1 MKVDL
6 TGPLFSSL
14 ETATKEYKQA
24 KAGGDAGKAK
34 KKALECAKIMK
45 VLAEKVPS
53 QKNAYLEKAE
63 KWEKM
68 ADNVENSIRA
78 QREGPSRSGK
88 ARGRAGSSTGS
99 RTGGGGSGSGN
110 GNGSSGGTEV
120 EGEDELLA
128 QAEALIEKS
137 SVRWDDIGGLEEVK
151 RLMKETIAIAG
162 LQKPSSVKPWKGIML
177 FGPPGTGKTLLAAA
191 AAGSLDAKFFN
202 VKADNVLSKYF
213 GESSKL
219 VSALYKAA
227 RNHSPSIVFIDEFD
241 SISLSREGES
251 SESSRRL
258 LSTLLAE
265 LDGLQDKKSDRLMLT
280 LAATNTP
287 WDLDAAVLSRFPR
300 RIMVPLPDKSACK
313 EIIKIHIKDLDAS
326 KLDLDKLA
334 STCVEKFYAGRD
346 LQNLCQQAMWNM
358 IREENKDLDKLAE
371 LPYKELEKRKL
382 NVTPLKYEY
391 FETAFEKI
399 RSPLTKAQLAKYEKW
414 NEEFGG

>member
-6 TGPLFSSL
+6 TGPLYSSL
-14 ETATKEYKQA
+14 ENATKDYKQA
-24 KAGGDAGKAK
+24 KAEGNAGKAK

-63 KWEKM
+63 KWERM
-68 ADNVENSIRA
+68 AGNVENSIRA
-78 QREGPSRSGK
+78 QREGSSRSGK
-88 ARGRAGSSTGS
+88 SRGRTGS
-99 RTGGGGSGSGN
+99 GPDRTGGGGSGSGN
-110 GNGSSGGTEV
+110 GSSGGAEV

-137 SVRWDDIGGLEEVK
+137 SVHWDDIGGLEEVK

-191 AAGSLDAKFFN
+191 AAGSLDAEFFN

-227 RNHSPSIVFIDEFD
+227 RNHAPSIVFIDEFD
-241 SISLSREGES
+241 SISLSREGET

-258 LSTLLAE
+258 LSTLLSE
-265 LDGLQDKKSDRLMLT
+265 LDGLQDKKSNRLMLT

-313 EIIKIHIKDLDAS
+313 EIIKIHIKDLDSS
-326 KLDLDKLA
+326 KLDLEKLA

-382 NVTPLKYEY
+382 NVTSLKFDY

>member
-14 ETATKEYKQA
+14 ETATKEYKEA
-24 KAGGDAGKAK
+24 KAEGDAGKAK

-63 KWEKM
+63 KWERM

-78 QREGPSRSGK
+78 QREGASSSGK
-88 ARGRAGSSTGS
+88 ARGRAGSAPGS
-99 RTGGGGSGSGN
+99 RTGGGSGSGN
-110 GNGSSGGTEV
+110 GSSGGAEV

-137 SVRWDDIGGLEEVK
+137 SVRWDDIGGLDEVK
-151 RLMKETIAIAG
+151 SLMKETIAIAG
-162 LQKPSSVKPWKGIML
+162 LQKPESIKPWKGIML

-191 AAGSLDAKFFN
+191 AAGSLDARFFN

-219 VSALYKAA
+219 VAALYKAA
-227 RNHSPSIVFIDEFD
+227 RNHAPSIVFIDEFD
-241 SISLSREGES
+241 SISLSREGDS

-258 LSTLLAE
+258 LSTLLSE
-265 LDGLQDKKSDRLMLT
+265 LDGLQDKKSNKLMLT

-300 RIMVPLPDKSACK
+300 RIMVPLPDKTACR
-313 EIIKIHIKDLDAS
+313 EIIKIHIKGLDAS
-326 KLDLDKLA
+326 KLDLDNLA
-334 STCVEKFYAGRD
+334 STCVEKFYSGRD
-346 LQNLCQQAMWNM
+346 LQNLCQQAVWNM
-358 IREENKDLDKLAE
+358 IREENKDLDRLAE

-382 NVTPLKYEY
+382 NVTPLKFEY
-391 FETAFEKI
+391 FEKAFEKI
-399 RSPLTKAQLAKYEKW
+399 RSPLTKAQLSKYEKW

>member
-6 TGPLFSSL
+6 TGPLYSSL
-14 ETATKEYKQA
+14 EIATKEYKQA
-24 KAGGDAGKAK
+24 KAEGNAGKAK
-34 KKALECAKIMK
+34 KKALECAKITK

-63 KWEKM
+63 KWERM
-68 ADNVENSIRA
+68 GDNVENSIRA
-78 QREGPSRSGK
+78 QREGASRAGK
-88 ARGRAGSSTGS
+88 AGGRTGS
-99 RTGGGGSGSGN
+99 GPGRTGGGGSGSG
-110 GNGSSGGTEV
+110 GGSSGGAEV

-191 AAGSLDAKFFN
+191 AAGSLDADFFN

-227 RNHSPSIVFIDEFD
+227 RNHAPSIVFIDEFD
-241 SISLSREGES
+241 SISLSREGDT

-313 EIIKIHIKDLDAS
+313 EIIKIHIKDLDSS
-326 KLDLDKLA
+326 KLDIDKLA

-382 NVTPLKYEY
+382 NVTSLKFDY

-414 NEEFGG
+414 NVEFGG

>member
-6 TGPLFSSL
+6 TGPLHSSL
-14 ETATKEYKQA
+14 ETATKEYKEA
-24 KAGGDAGKAK
+24 KTGGDAGTAR
-34 KKALECAKIMK
+34 KKALECSKILK

-53 QKNAYLEKAE
+53 QKEAYLEKAG
-63 KWEKM
+63 KWERI

-78 QREGPSRSGK
+78 QKEGASRSGK
-88 ARGRAGSSTGS
+88 SGGRNGNGAWNS
-99 RTGGGGSGSGN
+99 TGGGRGGSR
-110 GNGSSGGTEV
+110 SSGGGEV
-120 EGEDELLA
+120 ENEDELLA
-128 QAEALIEKS
+128 QAESLIEKS
-137 SVRWDDIGGLEEVK
+137 SVRWDDIGGLDEVK
-151 RLMKETIAIAG
+151 SLMKETISIAG
-162 LQKPSSVKPWKGIML
+162 IQKPASIKPWKGIML

-191 AAGSLDAKFFN
+191 AAGSLDARFFN

-213 GESSKL
+213 GESSKM

-227 RNHSPSIVFIDEFD
+227 RKHAPSIVFIDEFD
-241 SISLSREGES
+241 SISLSREGDT

-300 RIMVPLPDKSACK
+300 RIMVPLPDKTACR

-326 KLDLDKLA
+326 KLDLDGLA
-334 STCVEKFYAGRD
+334 GTCVEKFYSGRD
-346 LQNLCQQAMWNM
+346 LQNLCQQAVWNM
-358 IREENKDLDKLAE
+358 IREENKDLEQLADLPYAE
-371 LPYKELEKRKL
+371 LNKRKL
-382 NVTPLKYEY
+382 NVTPLKFDY
-391 FETAFEKI
+391 FEDAFEKI
-399 RSPLTKAQLAKYEKW
+399 RTPLTKAQLGKYEKW

>member
-6 TGPLFSSL
+6 TGPLYSSL
-14 ETATKEYKQA
+14 EIATKEYKQA
-24 KAGGDAGKAK
+24 KAEGNAGKAK
-34 KKALECAKIMK
+34 KKALECAKITK

-63 KWEKM
+63 KWERI

-78 QREGPSRSGK
+78 QREGSSRSGK
-88 ARGRAGSSTGS
+88 SRGRTGS
-99 RTGGGGSGSGN
+99 GPGRTGGGGSGSG
-110 GNGSSGGTEV
+110 GGSSGGAEV
-120 EGEDELLA
+120 ENEDELLA

-191 AAGSLDAKFFN
+191 AAGSLDADFFN

-227 RNHSPSIVFIDEFD
+227 RNHAPSIVFIDEFD
-241 SISLSREGES
+241 SISLSREGET

-313 EIIKIHIKDLDAS
+313 EIIKIHIKDLDSS
-326 KLDLDKLA
+326 KLDIDKLA

-382 NVTPLKYEY
+382 NVTSLKFDY

-399 RSPLTKAQLAKYEKW
+399 RSPLTKTQLGKYEKW